1 MKIIQKI
8 INETL
13 ITFGIL
19 TAIFAI
25 LTFFIGDQ
33 AASVSTLFTCGNLAI
48 PVKSIFQFFILSFLI
63 ALLKNFMYSNYM
75 INKLPRVLRQ
85 IILFVLCFILLVIM
99 ILICGWFSAS
109 AKLPWLLT
117 AIAFIL
123 SFSSS
128 IIITTIVE
136 KKDDEN
142 MNSALEK
149 FK

>member
-25 LTFFIGDQ
+25 LTFFIGDE
-33 AASVSTLFTCGNLAI
+33 AAGVSTLFTSGNFAL
-48 PVKSIFQFFILSFLI
+48 PVKSVLQFFILSFLI

-75 INKLPRVLRQ
+75 IKKLPRILRQ
-85 IILFVLCFILLVIM
+85 IILFILCFILLVIM
-99 ILICGWFSAS
+99 ILVCGWFSTDS
-109 AKLPWLLT
+109 KLPWLLT
-117 AIAFIL
+117 ALAFVL
-123 SFSSS
+123 SFSCT
-128 IIITTIVE
+128 IIITTLLE
-136 KKDDEN
+136 KKDDDK

>member
-1 MKIIQKI
+1 MNTIQKI
-8 INETL
+8 IDGTL
-13 ITFGIL
+13 TTFGML

-33 AASVSTLFTCGNLAI
+33 AAGISTLFESGKIAL
-48 PVKSIFQFFILSFLI
+48 PVKAIFQFFILSFLI

-75 INKLPRVLRQ
+75 IKKLPRVLRQ

>member
-25 LTFFIGDQ
+25 LTFFIGDE
-33 AASVSTLFTCGNLAI
+33 AAGVSSLFESGKLAI
-48 PVKSIFQFFILSFLI
+48 PVKSVFQFFILSFMT
-63 ALLKNFMYSNYM
+63 ALLKNLMYSNYM
-75 INKLPRVLRQ
+75 IKRLSRVLRQ

-99 ILICGWFSAS
+99 ILVCGWFSTAS
-109 AKLPWLLT
+109 KLPWLLT
-117 AIAFIL
+117 ALAFVL
-123 SFSSS
+123 SFSCT
-128 IIITTIVE
+128 IIITTLLE
-136 KKDDEN
+136 KKDDEK
-142 MNSALEK
+142 MNGALEK